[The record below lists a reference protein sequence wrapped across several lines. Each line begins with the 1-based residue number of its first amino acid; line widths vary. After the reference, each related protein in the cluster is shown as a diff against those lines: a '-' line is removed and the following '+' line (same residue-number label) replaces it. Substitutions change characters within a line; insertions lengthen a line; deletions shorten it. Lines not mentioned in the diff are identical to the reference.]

1 VDLPLSRA
9 SRPWWDLLVVLLVI
23 YSAFSLPVVLCFD
36 VDTSAT
42 AGWDLFVD
50 VVFYCDVVIYFFT
63 AYGSETRDGNC
74 GRVHPLP
81 ALSREKG

>member
-1 VDLPLSRA
+1 M
-9 SRPWWDLLVVLLVI
+9 LLVI

-63 AYGSETRDGNC
+63 AYGPKHATESVGESIR
-74 GRVHPLP
+74 RPLSL
-81 ALSREKG
+81 ALSRVQADFCPERAISSRG